1 VSQYQFHHLAN
12 RFEMANPEN
21 NPCIQTVTGS
31 PTKFNHLFNGALP
44 TFRENFTQIRS
55 FLLHKV
61 ANRQTDKQTNK
72 QRRKQ
77 PQLAEVITTYL
88 PMTGK

>member
-12 RFEMANPEN
+12 RFEMTNPEN

-61 ANRQTDKQTNK
+61 ANRQTNKQT
-72 QRRKQ
+72 
-77 PQLAEVITTYL
+77 TTKTTSTGGGNNYL
-88 PMTGK
+88 STDDR